1 MIIPQAEEMTGARV
15 QAMMVTTG
23 LFTFVSIG
31 IVACIG
37 LVVALFY
44 LLASFILLMLQAIA
58 EVFSSMALTWN
69 TADPFCK
76 ILIVG
81 AVVYGSYRLYQ
92 SRSRKQGGGKYAQY

>member
-1 MIIPQAEEMTGARV
+1 MIIPQEEMTGTRV
-15 QAMMVTTG
+15 QSLMMGVG
-23 LFTFVSIG
+23 LFTFVSVG
-31 IVACIG
+31 IAACIG
-37 LVVALFY
+37 LVVVLFY
-44 LLASFILLMLQAIA
+44 LLASFVLLMLQAIA
-58 EVFSSMALTWN
+58 EVFSSMAFIWN